1 MAIFRKLV
9 LWGALL
15 LSVDSIDGRKAV
27 LERPSLQWGPKTP
40 GQPFP
45 HSPNRHKTCYVPSSS
60 HSNKH
65 KDVDSAPEIF
75 KAFKNCNRGGRV
87 VLDGTYTVASPLDL
101 TFLEA
106 VDVVL
111 TGTITFSNDIDYW
124 VENSFKYAFQNS
136 SAFWRFGGKD
146 VNIYGGGHGLL
157 DGNGQAWYDAFATNP
172 TLLRPILFV
181 LDGLKAGSVTGL
193 KMRNSPDV
201 SISAYTWRERSH

>member
-1 MAIFRKLV
+1 MLLLAIIFFSLGISRQNGYFQKAGTL
-9 LWGALL
+9 GALL

-146 VNIYGGGHGLL
+146 VNIYGGGMVYSTETARPGMMPLRL
-157 DGNGQAWYDAFATNP
+157 
-172 TLLRPILFV
+172 TLLFCGPFCLF
-181 LDGLKAGSVTGL
+181 
-193 KMRNSPDV
+193 
-201 SISAYTWRERSH
+201 